1 MTDTERRQ
9 SVPHGQ
15 VTWTARRALR
25 RMLEHQ
31 AKRGEAKWLLEN
43 NHAEHAHIA
52 VRSMRRAA

>member
-1 MTDTERRQ
+1 MTDEERRQ

-31 AKRGEAKWLLEN
+31 WEHLLKVSERLD
-43 NHAEHAHIA
+43 EPI
-52 VRSMRRAA
+52 V